1 MSTVN
6 SIEWTTD
13 GIQALNDFKKSI
25 LRKKIMLNI
34 IITSYSKYDKIFRYI
49 HMFLALATP
58 LMVLISQMVS
68 DSMGKVETP
77 SIVIS
82 SIVAGMIKLKDY
94 LKFDNTKENAKQQTV
109 KYGQLF
115 QRIDRE
121 IRKPIDKRQHEDEF
135 IYWVNR
141 EFIHLELNDPD
152 LPHSLK
158 DDYIALCKDKNI
170 PYDEDIEILTNMIQ
184 VERSTMERPV
194 PEQNANHQFA
204 NERLTQS
211 QLAQSQLA
219 QSHLTQ
225 THLTQPQI
233 TSNQTNTI
241 NTLHNSS
248 NIMEENKPVAMK
260 RSGSIIS
267 KVRSLSDERDRIE
280 YHEQIKTL
288 DTSKDLQWAIDRLNT
303 I

>member
-13 GIQALNDFKKSI
+13 GIHALNDFKKSI

-121 IRKPIDKRQHEDEF
+121 IRKPVDKRQHEDEF

-204 NERLTQS
+204 NERLAQP
-211 QLAQSQLA
+211 QLAQPHLTQIQLA
-219 QSHLTQ
+219 QPHLTQ
-225 THLTQPQI
+225 AQI
-233 TSNQTNTI
+233 TSNQTNNI